1 MAQKTYNIYPSLLDR
16 VQSYI
21 DSDSLYEK
29 FWGASDQPTKQLDQ
43 FRAEQRQAVLDM
55 INRVPHAPIMAA
67 SCGTAF
73 NELVDCLQEIRPSYM
88 EGLKL
93 GRDGETYTAALDGF
107 QFRYSREFVDDAAA
121 AYAGCVNQDF
131 LEYTID
137 IDGNAVRLYGY
148 ADKWTPQHCI
158 DLKTVCSY
166 TWGKYGK
173 GWQRY
178 VYPLA
183 LRQSRGVIVESFRYD
198 VFEWEGSLKADQLE
212 GKVLNA
218 TYYCEE
224 YPLDYAMLE
233 ATLADYLRYNVIPLL
248 EVMRPEITNAKIFGD
263 E

>member
-1 MAQKTYNIYPSLLDR
+1 MD
-16 VQSYI
+16 
-21 DSDSLYEK
+21 E
-29 FWGASDQPTKQLDQ
+29 
-43 FRAEQRQAVLDM
+43 
-55 INRVPHAPIMAA
+55 
-67 SCGTAF
+67 
-73 NELVDCLQEIRPSYM
+73 
-88 EGLKL
+88 
-93 GRDGETYTAALDGF
+93 
-107 QFRYSREFVDDAAA
+107 AAA

-137 IDGNAVRLYGY
+137 IDGHAVRLYGY

-198 VFEWEGSLKADQLE
+198 VFEWEGSLKPDQLE